1 MNVKSLEEI
10 YIKSSSWIV
19 RHRPLY
25 LQMLTK
31 EFIDP
36 IMSSSSAPV
45 YADNVV
51 NQVMVATSVGSL
63 SNTLKNG
70 ISRDARE
77 VLLVSFLSN
86 GQDPLTALDVRF
98 HTLGILYIL

>member
-1 MNVKSLEEI
+1 MSLEDV
-10 YIKSSSWIV
+10 SSSLIV
-19 RHRPLY
+19 LIATLSASADQEIRRSHY
-25 LQMLTK
+25 TYQ
-31 EFIDP
+31 
-36 IMSSSSAPV
+36 MSSSSAPV

-51 NQVMVATSVGSL
+51 NQVAGATSIASL

-77 VLLVSFLSN
+77 ALLVSFLSN
-86 GQDPLTALDVRF
+86 GQDPLIALDVRF

>member
-1 MNVKSLEEI
+1 MLTEKSL
-10 YIKSSSWIV
+10 
-19 RHRPLY
+19 
-25 LQMLTK
+25 
-31 EFIDP
+31 DP

-51 NQVMVATSVGSL
+51 NQVMGATSIASL

-77 VLLVSFLSN
+77 ALLVSFLSN
-86 GQDPLTALDVRF
+86 GQDPLVALDVRF
-98 HTLGILYIL
+98 HTLGILYIM